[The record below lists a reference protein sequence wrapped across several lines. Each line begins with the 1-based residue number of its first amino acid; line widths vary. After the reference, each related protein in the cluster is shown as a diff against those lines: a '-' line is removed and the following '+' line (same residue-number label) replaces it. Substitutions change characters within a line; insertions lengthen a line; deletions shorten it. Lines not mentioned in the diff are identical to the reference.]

1 VKCKEAEAGKA
12 LPRDVWLLAGD
23 FVPGNSGSPVYLLPP
38 VPSAVHRVMLIGIIA
53 GAIPDVDL
61 GQMVPSEY
69 VFDVIQAHY
78 PTANLYRGHS
88 EHSIMKSRRNF
99 FARGPSADGAS

>member
-1 VKCKEAEAGKA
+1 
-12 LPRDVWLLAGD
+12 
-23 FVPGNSGSPVYLLPP
+23 
-38 VPSAVHRVMLIGIIA
+38 MLIGIIA

-78 PTANLYRGHS
+78 PTANLYRGRS
-88 EHSIMKSRRNF
+88 EHSIMK
-99 FARGPSADGAS
+99 